1 MAQGGRFRLSHEK
14 EGVMDRAEEKKPGV
28 STNIF
33 GGKNRLGRYGKQF
46 FFKFYIGQG
55 KNLTLNVLVQKWQY
69 LQLKE

>member
-33 GGKNRLGRYGKQF
+33 LGKNRLGRYGKQF
-46 FFKFYIGQG
+46 FFNFTWDRARI
-55 KNLTLNVLVQKWQY
+55 
-69 LQLKE
+69 